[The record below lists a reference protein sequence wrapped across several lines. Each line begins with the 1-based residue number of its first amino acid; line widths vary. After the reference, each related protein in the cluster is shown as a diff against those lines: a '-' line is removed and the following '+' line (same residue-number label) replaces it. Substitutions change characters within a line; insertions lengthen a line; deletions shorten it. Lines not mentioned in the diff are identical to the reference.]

1 MDNRNAEYPPGGVQ
15 PLGAQPEVPNP
26 ANIRRNR
33 RTRKIKK
40 TKFKIRDYLHHIKWG
55 DNKNIRWSQSQ
66 SLAMI
71 IKIIK
76 IANLSTFNS
85 SNCTFYL

>member
-40 TKFKIRDYLHHIKWG
+40 TKFKIRDYLHHIK
-55 DNKNIRWSQSQ
+55 
-66 SLAMI
+66 
-71 IKIIK
+71 
-76 IANLSTFNS
+76 
-85 SNCTFYL
+85 